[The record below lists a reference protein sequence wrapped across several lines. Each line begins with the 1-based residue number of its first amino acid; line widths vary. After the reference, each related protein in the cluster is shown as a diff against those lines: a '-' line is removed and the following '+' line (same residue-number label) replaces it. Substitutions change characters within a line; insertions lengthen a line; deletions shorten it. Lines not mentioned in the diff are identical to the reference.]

1 MQNQIWARKHPILSQ
16 IFLFSHI
23 CSLINQKVSIFHDV
37 IELNPQITYFYIFI
51 QEYYFF
57 QITTR
62 GYANIFR
69 KKL

>member
-23 CSLINQKVSIFHDV
+23 CSLINQKVSIFHD
-37 IELNPQITYFYIFI
+37 FYTGIL
-51 QEYYFF
+51 FF